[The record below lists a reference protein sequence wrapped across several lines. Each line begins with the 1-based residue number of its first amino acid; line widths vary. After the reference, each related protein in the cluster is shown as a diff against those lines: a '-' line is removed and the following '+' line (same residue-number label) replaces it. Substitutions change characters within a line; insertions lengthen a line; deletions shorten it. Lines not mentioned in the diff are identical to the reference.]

1 MDVRPADLREPDP
14 DVIGALADGEV
25 GRQRGEL
32 QADEA
37 AAREQRRQR
46 RYLMHALLRSP
57 TFMTGL
63 IIVLFWVFMAL
74 FSTSLTQS
82 PTAQDAFASLQA
94 PSAAHWFGTDDLGR
108 DVLTR
113 MLFAGRI
120 SLLLALV
127 VTALSVAIGTFLG
140 ALAGFFGGW
149 ADRLVSLATD
159 SLLSLPVLGLA
170 MVAGSVLRP
179 NLWTLAVVLALVSWP
194 TLSRITRAQML
205 TLRERT
211 YAEAARALG
220 LRPQRVLFR
229 HLLPNAVAPL
239 IVAATLLSA
248 QVLLVESALS
258 FLGYGMRP
266 PTPSWG
272 GMLNEAQAFYRQSP
286 WLAVFPGLM
295 ITLTVASLNF
305 VGDALRTAMG
315 GRGG

>member
-1 MDVRPADLREPDP
+1 MRLRVFLRQPLGVAGAVVLVLLGVAALAAPWIAPFDPNAIDLR
-14 DVIGALADGEV
+14 AM
-25 GRQRGEL
+25 Q
-32 QADEA
+32 
-37 AAREQRRQR
+37 
-46 RYLMHALLRSP
+46 RSP
-57 TFMTGL
+57 GA
-63 IIVLFWVFMAL
+63 V
-74 FSTSLTQS
+74 
-82 PTAQDAFASLQA
+82 
-94 PSAAHWFGTDDLGR
+94 HWLGTDDLGR
-108 DVLTR
+108 DVLAR

-127 VTALSVAIGTFLG
+127 VTFLAVGIGTVLG
-140 ALAGFFGGW
+140 AVAGFFGGW
-149 ADRLVSLATD
+149 VDRLVSLATD
-159 SLLSLPVLGLA
+159 ALLSLPVLGLA

-211 YAEAARALG
+211 FAEAARALG
-220 LRPQRVLFR
+220 LPSRRILFR

-239 IVAATLLSA
+239 IVAATLLAA
-248 QVLLVESALS
+248 QVMLVESALS

-286 WLAVFPGLM
+286 WLAVFPGLA
-295 ITLTVASLNF
+295 ITVTVAALNF
-305 VGDALRTAMG
+305 VGDALRASMG

>member
-1 MDVRPADLREPDP
+1 MRWRTFFRQPLGVAGAIVLIALGLAAAAAPWIAPFDPNVIDLRAMQQPPGD
-14 DVIGALADGEV
+14 A
-25 GRQRGEL
+25 
-32 QADEA
+32 
-37 AAREQRRQR
+37 
-46 RYLMHALLRSP
+46 HLL
-57 TFMTGL
+57 
-63 IIVLFWVFMAL
+63 
-74 FSTSLTQS
+74 
-82 PTAQDAFASLQA
+82 
-94 PSAAHWFGTDDLGR
+94 GTDDLGR

-159 SLLSLPVLGLA
+159 SLLALPVLGLA

-179 NLWTLAVVLALVSWP
+179 SLWTLAVVLALVSWP

-229 HLLPNAVAPL
+229 HLLPNSVAPL

-248 QVLLVESALS
+248 QVLLIESALS

-286 WLAVFPGLM
+286 WLAVFPGLA
-295 ITLTVASLNF
+295 ITLTVAALNF
-305 VGDALRTAMG
+305 VGDALRAAMG

>member
-1 MDVRPADLREPDP
+1 MGSSTRACGTPEMRWIVFVRQPLGTVGAVVLVALGLAALAAPWIAPFDP
-14 DVIGALADGEV
+14 DAINLRALQQPPGGAHPL
-25 GRQRGEL
+25 
-32 QADEA
+32 
-37 AAREQRRQR
+37 
-46 RYLMHALLRSP
+46 
-57 TFMTGL
+57 
-63 IIVLFWVFMAL
+63 
-74 FSTSLTQS
+74 
-82 PTAQDAFASLQA
+82 
-94 PSAAHWFGTDDLGR
+94 GTDDLGR

-120 SLLLALV
+120 SLSLALV
-127 VTALSVAIGTFLG
+127 VTALAVGIGTVLG

-149 ADRLVSLATD
+149 VDRLVSLATD

-211 YAEAARALG
+211 YAEAARAIG
-220 LRPQRVLFR
+220 MRPQRVLFR

-286 WLAVFPGLM
+286 WLAVFPGVA
-295 ITLTVASLNF
+295 ITLTVAALNF
-305 VGDALRTAMG
+305 VGDALRAATG
-315 GRGG
+315 GRTG

>member
-1 MDVRPADLREPDP
+1 MRWRVFLRQPLGVAGILVLAVMGLAALTAPWITPVDPNAIDLRAMQQPP
-14 DVIGALADGEV
+14 N
-25 GRQRGEL
+25 
-32 QADEA
+32 
-37 AAREQRRQR
+37 
-46 RYLMHALLRSP
+46 
-57 TFMTGL
+57 
-63 IIVLFWVFMAL
+63 
-74 FSTSLTQS
+74 
-82 PTAQDAFASLQA
+82 
-94 PSAAHWFGTDDLGR
+94 AAHWLGTDDLGR
-108 DVLTR
+108 DVLAR
-113 MLFAGRI
+113 MLYAGRI
-120 SLLLALV
+120 SLLLAFV
-127 VTALSVAIGTFLG
+127 VTALSVALGTVLG

-149 ADRLVSLATD
+149 VDRLVSLATD

-211 YAEAARALG
+211 YAEAATASG
-220 LRPQRVLFR
+220 MRPHRVLYR

-286 WLAVFPGLM
+286 WLAVFPGLA
-295 ITLTVASLNF
+295 ITLTVATLNF
-305 VGDALRTAMG
+305 VGDALRAAMG

>member
-1 MDVRPADLREPDP
+1 MRWRVFLHQPLGVAAAVVLIALAAAAFAAPYLAPFDPNAIDLRTM
-14 DVIGALADGEV
+14 
-25 GRQRGEL
+25 QRPPG
-32 QADEA
+32 
-37 AAREQRRQR
+37 
-46 RYLMHALLRSP
+46 
-57 TFMTGL
+57 G
-63 IIVLFWVFMAL
+63 
-74 FSTSLTQS
+74 
-82 PTAQDAFASLQA
+82 
-94 PSAAHWFGTDDLGR
+94 AHWLGTDDLGR
-108 DVLTR
+108 DVLSR
-113 MLFAGRI
+113 MLYAGRI

-127 VTALSVAIGTFLG
+127 VTALAVAIGTTLG
-140 ALAGFFGGW
+140 ALAGFFGHW
-149 ADRLVSLATD
+149 TDRLVSLATD
-159 SLLSLPVLGLA
+159 ALLSLPVLGLA

-194 TLSRITRAQML
+194 ILARIARAQVL

-239 IVAATLLSA
+239 IVAATLLGA

-286 WLAVFPGLM
+286 WLAVFPGLA
-295 ITLTVASLNF
+295 ITLTVSALNF

>member
-1 MDVRPADLREPDP
+1 MRWRAFLRQPLGVAGAVVLVLLGLAALAAPWIAPFDPNAIDLR
-14 DVIGALADGEV
+14 AM
-25 GRQRGEL
+25 Q
-32 QADEA
+32 
-37 AAREQRRQR
+37 
-46 RYLMHALLRSP
+46 RSP
-57 TFMTGL
+57 G
-63 IIVLFWVFMAL
+63 
-74 FSTSLTQS
+74 
-82 PTAQDAFASLQA
+82 
-94 PSAAHWFGTDDLGR
+94 AAHWLGTDDLGR
-108 DVLTR
+108 DVLAR

-120 SLLLALV
+120 SLLLALA
-127 VTALSVAIGTFLG
+127 VTVLAVGIGTVLG
-140 ALAGFFGGW
+140 AVAGFFGGW
-149 ADRLVSLATD
+149 VDRLVSLATD
-159 SLLSLPVLGLA
+159 ALLSLPVLGLA

-220 LRPQRVLFR
+220 LPSRRVLFR

-239 IVAATLLSA
+239 IVAATLLAA
-248 QVLLVESALS
+248 QVMLVESALS

-286 WLAVFPGLM
+286 WLAVFPGLA
-295 ITLTVASLNF
+295 ITVTVAALNF
-305 VGDALRTAMG
+305 VGDALRASMG